1 MKGRR
6 AIVFFLIVLLALPG
20 SPAGSLG
27 SVQAANESNMRYYY
41 GQLTG
46 EAQKFYDAMYQMY
59 VQGIFKTGTQ
69 DYDLIAGGHLTQE
82 QLAAYEGGSSA
93 LLSSMGAARD
103 AFYADYPDIF
113 YVDFSNLSLRV
124 TRDGAGNYHAYLG
137 SGRTDN
143 YFVQGFTS
151 KDQVEA
157 AIREHEAKVAA
168 IVEEA
173 RKLSAP
179 EGKSLVEE
187 QIRYV
192 HNSIIQN
199 TSYHLETDCSP
210 GNAGHIATSYG
221 ALVKGESLCEGY
233 ARAVKTVLD
242 SLGITSVLVQGY
254 YQITETQGE
263 LHMWNSVKID
273 DKWYGVDATADDR
286 VDVQDSTD
294 TYLIADAAVMGK
306 HHRPSGIM
314 SPANFEFTYPEL
326 YDIVLSRPVGPS
338 ENPGGNID
346 YKELFNKD
354 GFLVEYKEEEIDGT
368 ETGIFRI
375 SYNGKGYH
383 KAVEEDHK
391 YMLVRFYQYLPGK
404 DDYEVGNWVYMDP
417 APFAMPQLDDA
428 VVLPSA
434 SSRIIEFALTELP
447 PAGPLYGDNLTVEEI
462 NRNWTFQGD
471 ESQFLVSTGKLE
483 NPKGNFVPSPFARTL
498 TPSNTASLVAGK
510 KYSVKAQ
517 FNEKLKQIE
526 GEEVSY
532 TLTSSGWS
540 GVEKSKVENFSW
552 DGDRTFTFD
561 FTPSNMFADNNSL
574 YTFQVTGVIGEGS
587 LKAPDAF
594 QYDARIKSA
603 ICAYRSRGYYWNVFG
618 KPTLLENSDLSAS
631 GWTDKEGNSIPEG
644 LRNRIAIVASRPDEE
659 QIGQMNGMI
668 GGQVLKSETYD
679 IKLSICKMQV
689 AHTGDSI
696 RISLGFPEGYGP
708 DDEGVTFKAYHF
720 MRNDAGEITG
730 VEEIGCAVTQY
741 GLIITCKSF
750 SPFAVV
756 AVKDDNPSGRTGRT
770 VVLSSSAGGSIS
782 GDSIFTLEEGQSRTV
797 TVSAKDGYR
806 LEKVN
811 LAGVDQKLTD
821 NKSMTLEIKYSDLKE
836 KTSIVDASFVSETVY
851 QKESAR
857 GESPVIPMVRL
868 MKEPDV
874 PSDNEP
880 SDDESS
886 DNDSSDDGSSDN
898 DSSGDESSD
907 DEDSGDSSPD
917 HENSGESSSGGSSSE
932 QANNNVVSATPA
944 PTSVPAATPAPAA
957 SGTPKPV
964 QAQAVTGTGSGSASV
979 KTDDG
984 KETGSGTQKEDET
997 AQEPWI
1003 EESYTDLADGSG
1015 LIVKQPEDAVENPAQ
1030 ELERMEVLE
1039 ISYEEERDGL
1049 PLGIILVVI
1058 FGVGIAS
1065 VAGTVIWKRYR

>member
-1 MKGRR
+1 MRRRR
-6 AIVFFLIVLLALPG
+6 AIVFFLVMLLALPG
-20 SPAGSLG
+20 SLAGSFG
-27 SVQAANESNMRYYY
+27 SVKAANESNMRYYY

-59 VQGIFKTGTQ
+59 AQGIFKTGTE
-69 DYDLIAGGHLTQE
+69 DYDLVAGGCVTQE
-82 QLAAYEGGSSA
+82 QLAGYEGGSSA
-93 LLSSMGAARD
+93 LLLSMGAARD

-113 YVDFSNLSLRV
+113 YVDFSSLSLRV
-124 TRDGAGNYHAYLG
+124 TRDRSGSYHAYLG

-151 KDQVEA
+151 AEQVEQ
-157 AIREHEAKVAA
+157 AIREQEAAVAA
-168 IVEEA
+168 IVEGA
-173 RKLSAP
+173 KNLSVSD
-179 EGKSLVEE
+179 GQSLVEE
-187 QIRYV
+187 QIKYV
-192 HNSIIQN
+192 HNCVIQN

-263 LHMWNSVKID
+263 LHMWNYVKVD

-286 VDVQDSTD
+286 GDVEDSAD

-326 YDIVLSRPVGPS
+326 FDTVLNRPAGSS
-338 ENPGGNID
+338 EDPDGNIG

-354 GFLVEYKEEEIDGT
+354 GLLVEYSEEEIDGM
-368 ETGIFRI
+368 ETGVFKV

-391 YMLVRFYQYLPGK
+391 YILVRFYQYMPGK
-404 DDYEVGNWVYMDP
+404 EDYEVGSWVYMDP
-417 APFAMPQLDDA
+417 TPFMLPQRDDA

-434 SSRIIEFALTELP
+434 NSRLIEFAITELS
-447 PAGPLYGDNLTVEEI
+447 PAGPMYGDGLTAEEI
-462 NRNWTFQGD
+462 KRNWTFQGD
-471 ESQFLVSTGKLE
+471 ESQFLTATGQLD
-483 NPKGNFVPSPFARTL
+483 NPKGNFVPAPFAVKL
-498 TPSNTASLVAGK
+498 TPSNTARLAVGK
-510 KYSVKAQ
+510 KYSIKAE

-526 GEEVSY
+526 GEEVGY
-532 TLTSSGWS
+532 TLTCSGWS
-540 GVEKSKVENFSW
+540 GAEKSKIENFSW
-552 DGDRTFTFD
+552 DGDRTVTFD
-561 FTPSNMFADNNSL
+561 FTPSKMFADNNSL
-574 YTFQVTGVIGEGS
+574 YTLQVTGLIGEGS
-587 LKAPDAF
+587 LKAPSGIE
-594 QYDARIKSA
+594 YGARINSA
-603 ICAYRSRGYYWNVFG
+603 VCAYRSRGYYWNVFG
-618 KPTLLENSDLSAS
+618 KPTLIENEDLSAA

-659 QIGQMNGMI
+659 QTSQMNGMI

-679 IKLSICKMQV
+679 ISLSICKMQV

-720 MRNDAGEITG
+720 MRNGAGEITG

-756 AVKDDNPSGRTGRT
+756 AVKEDESSENLSRT
-770 VVLSSSAGGSIS
+770 VVLSSSAGGAIS
-782 GDSIFTLEEGQSRTV
+782 GESVFTLEEGQSRTV
-797 TVSAKDGYR
+797 TVNARDGYR

-836 KTSIVDASFVSETVY
+836 RTNIVDVSFVSETVF

-857 GESPVIPMVRL
+857 GESPVIPMIRL
-868 MKEPDV
+868 MKEPDTS
-874 PSDNEP
+874 SDDKP
-880 SDDESS
+880 SDDEPSG
-886 DNDSSDDGSSDN
+886 DTSSDDGDSN
-898 DSSGDESSD
+898 DSSP
-907 DEDSGDSSPD
+907 SGTNPEEFSP
-917 HENSGESSSGGSSSE
+917 GSSSPE
-932 QANNNVVSATPA
+932 QGGNN
-944 PTSVPAATPAPAA
+944 AA
-957 SGTPKPV
+957 SGAAAATQAPV
-964 QAQAVTGTGSGSASV
+964 AESSAAPHA
-979 KTDDG
+979 KTAS
-984 KETGSGTQKEDET
+984 GSGTGAGSSAAKTGSKEET
-997 AQEPWI
+997 GWKDAKGGENAEETPTE
-1003 EESYTDLADGSG
+1003 EESFTELAENAG
-1015 LIVKQPEDAVENPAQ
+1015 LVIRQQEDPAEKPAQ
-1030 ELERMEVLE
+1030 ELDRLEVLE
-1039 ISYEEERDGL
+1039 ISYEEEPDGL
-1049 PLGIILVVI
+1049 PLGIILAVI
-1058 FGVGIAS
+1058 FGVGIAA
-1065 VAGTVIWKRYR
+1065 VAGIVIWKQNR